1 MRARVPLDVD
11 LEDRLLYGLTP
22 IRLAYMVLAV
32 LAALALW
39 SSGWLFAPAR
49 GFTSAVM
56 LLVGA
61 TLAWGRWQ
69 GRPADGWLT
78 DFAQFVL
85 NTRRLSWETAV
96 PSAPAEPEVEGT

>member
-22 IRLAYMVLAV
+22 VRLAYMVLAV

-39 SSGWLFAPAR
+39 SSSWLFTPAR
-49 GFTSAVM
+49 GFSSALV
-56 LLVGA
+56 LLVGVA
-61 TLAWGRWQ
+61 LGWGRWR

-78 DFAQFVL
+78 DLARFVIS
-85 NTRRLSWETAV
+85 TRRLRWARPPTPNA
-96 PSAPAEPEVEGT
+96 AEPELDGA

>member
-22 IRLAYMVLAV
+22 IRLAYIVLAV

-39 SSGWLFAPAR
+39 SSSSLVAPAR
-49 GFTSAVM
+49 GFASAVV
-56 LLVGA
+56 LIVGA
-61 TLAWGRWQ
+61 ALAWGRWR
-69 GRPADGWLT
+69 GRPADAWLT

-85 NTRRLSWETAV
+85 STQRLRWERPATAG
-96 PSAPAEPEVEGT
+96 PAEPEVEAA

>member
-32 LAALALW
+32 LGALAVW
-39 SSGWLFAPAR
+39 SSGWLVAPVR
-49 GFTSAVM
+49 GLLAAMV

-61 TLAWGRWQ
+61 TLAWGRWR
-69 GRPADGWLT
+69 GRAADGWLT
-78 DFAQFVL
+78 DCVLFVVS
-85 NTRRLSWETAV
+85 TRRLSWVSRAPTRETA
-96 PSAPAEPEVEGT
+96 EVEAA